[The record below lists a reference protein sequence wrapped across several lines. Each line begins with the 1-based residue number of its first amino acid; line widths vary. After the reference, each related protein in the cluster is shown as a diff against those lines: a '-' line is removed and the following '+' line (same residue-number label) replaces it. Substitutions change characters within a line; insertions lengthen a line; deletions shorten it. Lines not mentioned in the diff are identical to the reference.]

1 MSSGEGH
8 GTAGSAGRVTLA
20 APEVAA
26 ELTSYLARL
35 RRLDDACVLR
45 LVVRGSALGVF
56 ACPPMQVIA
65 FRAFPLADGGGQV
78 LDVTVRADQIRT
90 QGAGLVVPSV
100 VPTPAWA
107 GVLPPRSGWAELGEL
122 PAEDVLEAV
131 RAGVA
136 AFTERSAGV
145 PDAHRSTAVTQ
156 RIAEEIWAARLIGD
170 LPLRAAHAASVLGL
184 LSPRKGGNLAVR
196 GAAGWLRLEG
206 HHGVVFLRRPGA
218 PGITFA

>member
-1 MSSGEGH
+1 MSSSDAH
-8 GTAGSAGRVTLA
+8 GAVGSAGRVGLA

-26 ELTSYLARL
+26 ELNAYLARL
-35 RRLDDACVLR
+35 RRLDIACVLR

-65 FRAFPLADGGGQV
+65 FRAFPLSCGGGEAF
-78 LDVTVRADQIRT
+78 DVTVRADQVRT
-90 QGAGLVVPSV
+90 DGASLVLPPV

-122 PAEDVLEAV
+122 PAETVVEAV
-131 RAGVA
+131 RAGVD
-136 AFTERSAGV
+136 AFTERCAEV
-145 PDAHRSTAVTQ
+145 PEAHRSTAVTQ
-156 RIAEEIWAARLIGD
+156 RIAEEIWAAQLIGD

-196 GAAGWLRLEG
+196 GAAGWLRLEA